1 MIVVVVAVAVAMET
15 IPLLIILLLLVVGVL
30 PWLPLHKCH
39 CSFRVKPSPLA
50 RGSTTN
56 LQHKLGGLLI
66 EYRVHKKKHCCLRS
80 LLWVVAK
87 SLVLSDVHCHSR
99 AEVEAVH
106 WTMMSLCMV
115 NRVNQ

>member
-1 MIVVVVAVAVAMET
+1 MIVVVVVVVAMET

-50 RGSTTN
+50 RGSTTS
-56 LQHKLGGLLI
+56 LQYKLGDQSI
-66 EYRVHKKKHCCLRS
+66 EYRVHKKKYCCLQS
-80 LLWVVAK
+80 LLWVVARI
-87 SLVLSDVHCHSR
+87 LVLSDVHCHSR